1 MIILV
6 GGCSGSGKTTF
17 CRELYNIAM
26 SRGLKVCHI
35 CHDYYYRDLAHLPF
49 NERIRN
55 NFDHPD
61 ALDTDMMVD
70 HLCQLVNN
78 KVESIEIPGYDF
90 STHTKSRDQPVI
102 LEKAD
107 IYLVEGILVLT
118 HEGLRDL
125 ANVKVYLDIARDLA
139 LVRRIKRD
147 FRDRGR
153 DPDMTIRQYI
163 ATVRPM
169 DRQFV
174 MPTKKFADYV
184 VSGETSHQWESVI
197 NTLLGDRD

>member
-26 SRGLKVCHI
+26 SRELSVCHI
-35 CHDYYYRDLAHLPF
+35 SHDYYYHDLAHLPF

-61 ALDTDMMVD
+61 ALDTDTMVD

-78 KVESIEIPGYDF
+78 KVERIEIPGYDF
-90 STHTKSRDQPVI
+90 STHTKSKDKPVI
-102 LEKAD
+102 LERAD

-125 ANVKVYLDIARDLA
+125 ANVKVYLDIERDLA

-184 VSGETSHQWESVI
+184 VSGETSHQWEGVI
-197 NTLLGDRD
+197 NKLLGDRD